1 MSELKLE
8 KQSALYPL
16 PWLVC
21 HLPSWLP
28 SLSSNIILCLLAEC
42 YTISTHTSVYMH
54 SHTVQART
62 HMREEESLF
71 ISLQTSWFH
80 FSLELNNILFRL
92 CSRCIHVSVDGHLR
106 SSLGTCPGVGHMVIL
121 FSFLR
126 ISRLISTMA
135 VFICTAAHSVQ
146 GFLFLPTSSPIFI
159 VYCHFFFFFYKIWSC
174 LANCPLTSDLWEIYK
189 KRGAQGPKQLSHS
202 FLGEPWLQ
210 RGHKGHMQST
220 TCQALTCQAPFE
232 ALYTIP
238 SWNPYKNLNSFL
250 SPSTTEEEAE
260 PTGSLPRG
268 PHLGTMVAKVSPASL
283 SAREPADF
291 APCSHALLSSLQ
303 PSWFSESPFRL
314 AISQIRETCL
324 VWVAKP
330 IRYLLNMEQNQS
342 QYPVQSL
349 RVRPSR
355 ENPNPQTNDTHLLLI
370 QRQPDQQVCVL
381 GARGADK
388 LVQE

>member
-159 VYCHFFFFFYKIWSC
+159 VYCHFFFFF
-174 LANCPLTSDLWEIYK
+174 LQNLVMF
-189 KRGAQGPKQLSHS
+189 GQLS
-202 FLGEPWLQ
+202 FNQWLMGNIQ
-210 RGHKGHMQST
+210 KKG
-220 TCQALTCQAPFE
+220 C
-232 ALYTIP
+232 
-238 SWNPYKNLNSFL
+238 
-250 SPSTTEEEAE
+250 
-260 PTGSLPRG
+260 TGSQTAQPQFPRRALITEGTQRTHAEYHLPSA
-268 PHLGTMVAKVSPASL
+268 HLPGT
-283 SAREPADF
+283 F
-291 APCSHALLSSLQ
+291 WSSLYH
-303 PSWFSESPFRL
+303 SLMESL
-314 AISQIRETCL
+314 Q
-324 VWVAKP
+324 KP
-330 IRYLLNMEQNQS
+330 
-342 QYPVQSL
+342 
-349 RVRPSR
+349 
-355 ENPNPQTNDTHLLLI
+355 
-370 QRQPDQQVCVL
+370 
-381 GARGADK
+381 
-388 LVQE
+388 